1 MPLPIDFHSNRSTR
15 RRNNVRGQ
23 RQSVRHL
30 LSVFLGA
37 VLAAGVMAA
46 PVAGAESGLVA
57 LRDATAPFHSL
68 AAAETAGYS
77 VQVYDLAGITC
88 ITDPNGTG
96 TMGIHFLNPALLGT
110 VDPAKPQ
117 LVIYVPR
124 DDGSLQLVAVEFL
137 AIAADWDATHTSPP
151 ELFGQQFRLTT
162 APNRYGLPD
171 FYELHVWAWQPNP
184 LGMFNEWNPR
194 VSC

>member
-1 MPLPIDFHSNRSTR
+1 MNNQLPYVRRLLPI
-15 RRNNVRGQ
+15 
-23 RQSVRHL
+23 L
-30 LSVFLGA
+30 LGSA
-37 VLAAGVMAA
+37 LAASVIAT
-46 PVAGAESGLVA
+46 PVAAGESGLAV
-57 LRDATAPFHSL
+57 LRDATAPFHAV
-68 AAAETAGYS
+68 AAAAAAGYS
-77 VQVYDLAGITC
+77 VQVYDTAGITC
-88 ITDPNGTG
+88 IADPNGTG

-110 VDPAKPQ
+110 LDPSRPQ

-124 DDGSLQLVAVEFL
+124 NDGSLRLVAVEFL
-137 AIAADWDATHTSPP
+137 AIAADWDAAHASPP

-184 LGMFNEWNPR
+184 LGTFNEWNPS

>member
-1 MPLPIDFHSNRSTR
+1 MNHARRQMHRLLPIL
-15 RRNNVRGQ
+15 V
-23 RQSVRHL
+23 
-30 LSVFLGA
+30 GA
-37 VLAAGVMAA
+37 VLAAVTVAA
-46 PVAGAESGLVA
+46 QVAAGESGIAA
-57 LRDATAPFHSL
+57 LREATAPFHDL
-68 AAAETAGYS
+68 AAAEAAGYS

-88 ITDPNGTG
+88 IADPNGTG

-110 VDPAKPQ
+110 LDPTRPQ
-117 LVIYVPR
+117 LVIYAPR
-124 DDGSLQLVAVEFL
+124 EDGSLQLVAVECL
-137 AIAADWDATHTSPP
+137 AIAADWDSTHSSPP
-151 ELFGQQFRLTT
+151 ELFGQQLRLTT

>member
-1 MPLPIDFHSNRSTR
+1 MKSPLQHVRRLPPI
-15 RRNNVRGQ
+15 
-23 RQSVRHL
+23 
-30 LSVFLGA
+30 FLGA
-37 VLAAGVMAA
+37 LLAVSVIAT
-46 PVAGAESGLVA
+46 PVAASESGLAA
-57 LRDATAPFHSL
+57 LRDATAPFHDI
-68 AAAETAGYS
+68 ATAEAAGYS

-88 ITDPNGTG
+88 IADPNGSG

-124 DDGSLQLVAVEFL
+124 PDGSLKLVAVEFL
-137 AIAADWDATHTSPP
+137 AIAADWDATHASPP

-162 APNRYGLPD
+162 SPNRYGLPD
-171 FYELHVWAWQPNP
+171 FYELHVWVWHPNP
-184 LGMFNEWNPR
+184 LGMFNEWNPS

>member
-1 MPLPIDFHSNRSTR
+1 MRNPSVSNPLARSPLQHLR
-15 RRNNVRGQ
+15 RLIPV
-23 RQSVRHL
+23 V
-30 LSVFLGA
+30 LGTA
-37 VLAAGVMAA
+37 LAASVIAA
-46 PVAGAESGLVA
+46 PVAASESGLAA
-57 LRDATAPFHSL
+57 LRDATAPFHSV
-68 AAAETAGYS
+68 AAARAAGYS

-88 ITDPNGTG
+88 IADPNGSG

-110 VDPAKPQ
+110 VDPTKPQ

-124 DDGSLQLVAVEFL
+124 NDGSLQLVAVEFL
-137 AIAADWDATHTSPP
+137 AIAADWDATHASPP
-151 ELFGQQFRLTT
+151 ALFGQQFRLTT